1 MAVPVWVWL
10 ATVLGI
16 ALLIAVDVWHARSP
30 HPVGFREAVTWSSIY
45 LTGALVF
52 GLGVLVFGG
61 REPGAEFFTGFL
73 VEKSLSVD
81 NLFIFALILGRFAV
95 PAEHQQR
102 VLLIGVIG
110 ALVLR
115 GAFIAVGAAAVSRF
129 AVTFVVFGA
138 FLLYT
143 GIRLLRPSQDEPDVQ
158 NSRAVRLLRRVVPVT
173 DSYVGARL
181 LVRRGGR
188 WAATPL
194 FLVAATI
201 LSVDLVF
208 ALDSIPAIFGITSNA
223 YLVFTANAF
232 ALLGLRALYFLLIG
246 LLDRLVHLH
255 YGLAVILG
263 FIGVKLILHYVHTV
277 APAVPEVPTWL
288 SLVVIVAVLAVVT
301 LTSLRATRG
310 AALPRTVRAEDAAGT
325 ARDPD

>member
-1 MAVPVWVWL
+1 MTVPLWVWL

-16 ALLIAVDVWHARSP
+16 AVLIAIDVWHARSP
-30 HPVGFREAVTWSSIY
+30 HPVGFREAVVWSAVY
-45 LTGALVF
+45 LTGALLF
-52 GLGVLVFGG
+52 GLGVLLFAGS
-61 REPGAEFFTGFL
+61 EPGTEYFTGFL

-95 PAEHQQR
+95 PAQHQQR

-115 GAFIAVGAAAVSRF
+115 GAFIAVGAAAISRF

-138 FLLYT
+138 FLLFT
-143 GIRLLRPSQDEPDVQ
+143 GIRLLRPEQNEPDVL
-158 NSRAVRLLRRVVPVT
+158 NSRAVRVLRRFVPVT
-173 DSYVGARL
+173 EQYSESRL
-181 LVRRGGR
+181 LVRQDGR
-188 WAATPL
+188 LTATPL

-208 ALDSIPAIFGITSNA
+208 ALDSIPAIFGITESA

-255 YGLAVILG
+255 YGLAVILV
-263 FIGVKLILHYVHTV
+263 FIGIKLILHYVHTV
-277 APAVPEVPTWL
+277 VPAVPGVPTWL
-288 SLVVIVAVLAVVT
+288 SLLVILVVLAVVT
-301 LTSLRATRG
+301 GTSLRATR
-310 AALPRTVRAEDAAGT
+310 R
-325 ARDPD
+325 

>member
-16 ALLIAVDVWHARSP
+16 AVLIGVDVWHARSP
-30 HPVGFREAVTWSSIY
+30 HPVGFREAVTWSAIY
-45 LTGALVF
+45 LTGALLF
-52 GLGVLVFGG
+52 GLGVLLFAGK
-61 REPGAEFFTGFL
+61 EPGAEFFTGFL

-95 PAEHQQR
+95 PPEHQQR
-102 VLLIGVIG
+102 ALLIGVIG

-115 GAFIAVGAAAVSRF
+115 GAFIAVGAAVISQF
-129 AVTFVVFGA
+129 AVAFVVFGA

-143 GIRLLRPSQDEPDVQ
+143 GIRLLRPSQDEPDVL
-158 NSRAVRLLRRVVPVT
+158 NSRAVRLLRRIMPVT
-173 DSYVGARL
+173 TEYSGARL
-181 LVRRGGR
+181 TVRRHGR
-188 WAATPL
+188 RAATPL

-208 ALDSIPAIFGITSNA
+208 ALDSIPAIFGITESA

-255 YGLAVILG
+255 YGLAVILV
-263 FIGVKLILHYVHTV
+263 FIGVKLILHYVHTLV
-277 APAVPEVPTWL
+277 PAVPGIPTWL

-301 LTSLRATRG
+301 ATSLRATR
-310 AALPRTVRAEDAAGT
+310 R
-325 ARDPD
+325 

>member
-16 ALLIAVDVWHARSP
+16 AVLIAVDVWHARSP
-30 HPVGFREAVTWSSIY
+30 HPVGFREAITWSAIY
-45 LTGALVF
+45 LTGALLF
-52 GLGVLVFGG
+52 GLGVLVFAGQ
-61 REPGAEFFTGFL
+61 EPGAEFFTGFL

-95 PAEHQQR
+95 PPELQQR
-102 VLLIGVIG
+102 ALLIGVIG

-115 GAFIAVGAAAVSRF
+115 GAFIAAGAAVISRF
-129 AVTFVVFGA
+129 AVAFVVFGA

-143 GIRLLRPSQDEPDVQ
+143 GIRLLRPAHDEPDVL
-158 NSRAVRLLRRVVPVT
+158 NSRAVRLLRRAMPVT
-173 DSYVGARL
+173 ADYAGSRL
-181 LVRRGGR
+181 TVRRHGR
-188 WAATPL
+188 RAATPL

-208 ALDSIPAIFGITSNA
+208 ALDSIPAIFGITESA

-255 YGLAVILG
+255 YGLAVILV
-263 FIGVKLILHYVHTV
+263 FIGVKLILHYVHTLS
-277 APAVPEVPTWL
+277 PAVPVIPTWL
-288 SLVVIVAVLAVVT
+288 SLVVIVVVLAVVT
-301 LTSLRATRG
+301 ATSLRATR
-310 AALPRTVRAEDAAGT
+310 R
-325 ARDPD
+325 